1 MKSGREIE
9 REGVKEKVCYIL
21 VVHYPRQLGI
31 KLPFAG
37 YTFKVLLRLRFHR
50 TNTAPNR
57 KGNEGGGGD
66 SAGMVGGTIDRLVD
80 GKTV

>member
-1 MKSGREIE
+1 M
-9 REGVKEKVCYIL
+9 KEKVCYIL

-31 KLPFAG
+31 MLPFAG
-37 YTFKVLLRLRFHR
+37 YTFFKVLLRLRFHR

-57 KGNEGGGGD
+57 KGKEGGGGGD